1 MKKFLFCVLVAV
13 IATFAAVSAYAQS
26 AIKVKLN
33 GNNIVSDVAP
43 QIINGRT
50 MVPVRSIFNALGA
63 EVTYDKNTKTIVGT
77 KNNTVVK
84 MYVGKNYM
92 YVNGISYKMDCEPVV
107 VNGRALAPARYVAE
121 GFGCTVSY
129 DAVNKVVY
137 ITGNGKNSQGVSVYG
152 GFNDVPDYGDVV
164 GSNLLQSRVE
174 SDTITYI
181 YDGTHSKCDDLTEA
195 FSSYA
200 SLLQQMGYEYY
211 SSDNNRSGYDIIYY
225 NNRNG
230 RVLELIADY
239 QNGYVYVVF
248 TITDSDGKLSQ
259 NALDKLDTLEI

>member
-26 AIKVKLN
+26 AVKVKLN
-33 GNNIVSDVAP
+33 GNTIVSDVDP

-50 MVPVRSIFNALGA
+50 MVPIRSIFNALGA
-63 EVTYDKNTKTIVGT
+63 EVTYDENTKTITGT
-77 KNNTVVK
+77 KNNAVVK

-92 YVNGISYKMDCEPVV
+92 YVNDKSYKMDCEPVV

-137 ITGNGKNSQGVSVYG
+137 ITGSGKNSQGVSVYG
-152 GFNDVPDYGDVV
+152 GFNDVPDYGDAV
-164 GSNLLQSRVE
+164 GSNLLQSQVE

-181 YDGTHSKCDDLTEA
+181 YDGTHTKCDDLTDA
-195 FSSYA
+195 FSSYV
-200 SLLQQMGYEYY
+200 SLLQQMGYVYY
-211 SSDNNRSGYDIIYY
+211 RSDNGRSSFDVMYY
-225 NNRNG
+225 NNSNG
-230 RVLELIADY
+230 RILELVADY
-239 QNGYVYVVF
+239 QNGYVYVIF
-248 TITDSDGKLSQ
+248 TTTNSDGKLSQ
-259 NALDKLDTLEI
+259 DILDKLDKVEV